1 MELLP
6 CCSFHKRVETL
17 ICSRLQVDS
26 MSSWLTNVKSFFF
39 FSHNPVFGGE
49 VSTPSLKSSFDIQ
62 LDISGERQLPSLVKV
77 SVAVLSAGGREP

>member
-6 CCSFHKRVETL
+6 CCSFPKRVV
-17 ICSRLQVDS
+17 VDW
-26 MSSWLTNVKSFFF
+26 MSSWLTNVKRIFF

-49 VSTPSLKSSFDIQ
+49 VSTPSLKSRFDIQ
-62 LDISGERQLPSLVKV
+62 LDISEGRQLPSPVKV